1 MQKLKL
7 ALPQQQASKA
17 KDRKQKDPTPSV
29 WNNDWK
35 YVPASDTDLAKRFRR
50 IKREQQLEQAKMRRV
65 K

>member
-7 ALPQQQASKA
+7 ALPQQQASKIKERKK
-17 KDRKQKDPTPSV
+17 KDSTASV

-35 YVPASDTDLAKRFRR
+35 YIPASDTDLAKRFRR

>member
-7 ALPQQQASKA
+7 ALPQQQASKT
-17 KDRKQKDPTPSV
+17 KDRKQKDPTASV

-35 YVPASDTDLAKRFRR
+35 YIPASDTDLAKRFRR
-50 IKREQQLEQAKMRRV
+50 VRREQQLEQAKMRRV

>member
-7 ALPQQQASKA
+7 ALPAMSKPKEKKV
-17 KDRKQKDPTPSV
+17 KDTTASV
-29 WNNDWK
+29 WNNDWV

-50 IKREQQLEQAKMRRV
+50 IRREQQLEQAKMRRI